1 MLLSVSK
8 ESMISDSGQMI
19 LPGHAITMILNKH
32 AKKQIGKTIIF
43 EYL

>member
-32 AKKQIGKTIIF
+32 AKKKTNREDDNF
-43 EYL
+43 